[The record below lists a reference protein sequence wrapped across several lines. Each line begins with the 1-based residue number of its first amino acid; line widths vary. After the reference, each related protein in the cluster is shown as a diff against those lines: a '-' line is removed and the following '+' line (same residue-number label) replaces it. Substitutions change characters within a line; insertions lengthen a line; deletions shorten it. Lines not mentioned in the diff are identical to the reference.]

1 MKHRFLYIMALLL
14 TVATGAWAQDPDPID
29 LTPSADGT
37 VWTLSTM
44 PEYDVELEVTYY
56 TDAELDQMA
65 ADEVI
70 AKITAI
76 GTVTYTPES
85 KALIDAARTAYDALT
100 TAQQALVTNYST
112 LTDAETTYA
121 TAEETAAAPVDDTK
135 SFHQVL
141 KEKYIQGGAG
151 WMTPVLLCLIF
162 GMALIIER
170 ILYLNMATTNVKKL
184 LDGIEENVKGG
195 NYEGAKELCR
205 NTRGPVASIFY
216 QGLDR
221 MDQGLENVEK
231 AVTSYGGVQMARL
244 ENNLTWIGL
253 FIALAPSFG
262 FLGTVVGMVQA
273 FDDIEVAGDISP
285 TVVAGGMKVALL
297 TTIFGLVVAIILQ
310 IFYNY
315 ILTKIESL
323 VDQMEDGSISFMDIL
338 VKYHK

>member
-1 MKHRFLYIMALLL
+1 MKKVFALMSIIGLL
-14 TVATGAWAQDPDPID
+14 TFTNLNGVMAQDNAAQADQPATEQVDQQTAD
-29 LTPSADGT
+29 SAI
-37 VWTLSTM
+37 
-44 PEYDVELEVTYY
+44 
-56 TDAELDQMA
+56 AEA
-65 ADEVI
+65 PV
-70 AKITAI
+70 
-76 GTVTYTPES
+76 
-85 KALIDAARTAYDALT
+85 
-100 TAQQALVTNYST
+100 
-112 LTDAETTYA
+112 
-121 TAEETAAAPVDDTK
+121 AEEPETVAAPVEETK

-162 GMALIIER
+162 GMALVIER
-170 ILYLNMATTNVKKL
+170 ILYLNMATTNVQKL
-184 LDGIEENVKGG
+184 LEGIEGYVQKGD
-195 NYEGAKELCR
+195 YKAAKDLCR
-205 NTRGPVASIFY
+205 DTRGPVASIFY

-221 MDQGLENVEK
+221 IDEGLDNVEK

-244 ENNLTWIGL
+244 ENNMTWIAL

-297 TTIFGLVVAIILQ
+297 TTIFGLIVAIILQ

-323 VDQMEDGSISFMDIL
+323 VAQMEDGSITFMDIL
-338 VKYHK
+338 VKNKK

>member
-1 MKHRFLYIMALLL
+1 MKKVIALMSIVGLL
-14 TVATGAWAQDPDPID
+14 TFANFNDVKAQDQP
-29 LTPSADGT
+29 A
-37 VWTLSTM
+37 
-44 PEYDVELEVTYY
+44 
-56 TDAELDQMA
+56 AEATEQVAEDQQPA
-65 ADEVI
+65 AEEAV
-70 AKITAI
+70 
-76 GTVTYTPES
+76 
-85 KALIDAARTAYDALT
+85 AATEEEAAP
-100 TAQQALVTNYST
+100 AA
-112 LTDAETTYA
+112 
-121 TAEETAAAPVDDTK
+121 AEETTK

-162 GMALIIER
+162 GMALVIER

-184 LDGIEENVKGG
+184 LGGIEDNVKAG
-195 NYEGAKELCR
+195 NYEAAKELCR

-221 MDQGLENVEK
+221 IDQGLENVEK
-231 AVTSYGGVQMARL
+231 SVTSYGGVQMARL

-297 TTIFGLVVAIILQ
+297 TTIFGLIVAIILQ

>member
-1 MKHRFLYIMALLL
+1 MTFANFNGVMAQDAPNADATEQVAATDEAAATDATIDEAALEE
-14 TVATGAWAQDPDPID
+14 TVAT
-29 LTPSADGT
+29 
-37 VWTLSTM
+37 
-44 PEYDVELEVTYY
+44 
-56 TDAELDQMA
+56 
-65 ADEVI
+65 
-70 AKITAI
+70 
-76 GTVTYTPES
+76 
-85 KALIDAARTAYDALT
+85 T
-100 TAQQALVTNYST
+100 T
-112 LTDAETTYA
+112 EG
-121 TAEETAAAPVDDTK
+121 TK

-170 ILYLNMATTNVKKL
+170 ILYLNMATTDIKKL
-184 LDGIEENVKGG
+184 LGGIEENAKSG
-195 NYEGAKELCR
+195 NWQGARELCA
-205 NTRGPVASIFY
+205 NTRGPVASIFV

-221 MDQGLENVEK
+221 LDQGLENVEK

-244 ENNLTWIGL
+244 ENNMTWIGL

-273 FDDIEVAGDISP
+273 FDDIETAGDISP

-297 TTIFGLVVAIILQ
+297 TTIFGLITAIILQ

>member
-1 MKHRFLYIMALLL
+1 MKKVIAMMSIVGLL
-14 TVATGAWAQDPDPID
+14 TFANFNGAIAQDAAVPEGTEQVAATDD
-29 LTPSADGT
+29 SAA
-37 VWTLSTM
+37 
-44 PEYDVELEVTYY
+44 
-56 TDAELDQMA
+56 AEA
-65 ADEVI
+65 V
-70 AKITAI
+70 
-76 GTVTYTPES
+76 V
-85 KALIDAARTAYDALT
+85 
-100 TAQQALVTNYST
+100 
-112 LTDAETTYA
+112 
-121 TAEETAAAPVDDTK
+121 AEEAVEEAAVEAAPADDTK

-162 GMALIIER
+162 GMALVIER

-184 LDGIEENVKGG
+184 LGGIEDSVKGG
-195 NYEGAKELCR
+195 NIEGAKELCR

-221 MDQGLENVEK
+221 IDQGLENVEK

-297 TTIFGLVVAIILQ
+297 TTIFGLIVAIILQ

>member
-1 MKHRFLYIMALLL
+1 MKKVFALMSIIGLL
-14 TVATGAWAQDPDPID
+14 TFTNLNGVMAQDNAAQAAEPATEQVDQQTAD
-29 LTPSADGT
+29 SAI
-37 VWTLSTM
+37 
-44 PEYDVELEVTYY
+44 
-56 TDAELDQMA
+56 AEA
-65 ADEVI
+65 PV
-70 AKITAI
+70 
-76 GTVTYTPES
+76 
-85 KALIDAARTAYDALT
+85 
-100 TAQQALVTNYST
+100 
-112 LTDAETTYA
+112 
-121 TAEETAAAPVDDTK
+121 AEEPETVAAPVEETK

-162 GMALIIER
+162 GMALVIER
-170 ILYLNMATTNVKKL
+170 ILYLNMATTNVQKL
-184 LDGIEENVKGG
+184 LEGIEGYVQKGD
-195 NYEGAKELCR
+195 YKAAKDLCR
-205 NTRGPVASIFY
+205 DTRGPVASIFY

-221 MDQGLENVEK
+221 IDEGLDNVEK

-244 ENNLTWIGL
+244 ENNMTWIAL

-297 TTIFGLVVAIILQ
+297 TTIFGLIVAIILQ

-323 VDQMEDGSISFMDIL
+323 VAQMEDGSITFMDNL
-338 VKYHK
+338 VKNKK

>member
-1 MKHRFLYIMALLL
+1 MKKVFALMSIIGLL
-14 TVATGAWAQDPDPID
+14 TFTNLNGVMAQDQPAQAAEPATEQVDEQTTD
-29 LTPSADGT
+29 SA
-37 VWTLSTM
+37 V
-44 PEYDVELEVTYY
+44 
-56 TDAELDQMA
+56 AEA
-65 ADEVI
+65 PV
-70 AKITAI
+70 
-76 GTVTYTPES
+76 
-85 KALIDAARTAYDALT
+85 
-100 TAQQALVTNYST
+100 
-112 LTDAETTYA
+112 
-121 TAEETAAAPVDDTK
+121 AEEPETVAAPAEETK

-162 GMALIIER
+162 GMALVIER
-170 ILYLNMATTNVKKL
+170 ILYLNMATTNVQKL
-184 LDGIEENVKGG
+184 LEEIEAKVKAGDY
-195 NYEGAKELCR
+195 NGAKEICR
-205 NTRGPVASIFY
+205 ETRGPVASIFY

-221 MDQGLENVEK
+221 IDEGLDNVEK

-244 ENNLTWIGL
+244 ENNMTWIGL

-297 TTIFGLVVAIILQ
+297 TTIFGLIAAIILQ

-323 VDQMEDGSISFMDIL
+323 VAEMEDGSISFMDIL
-338 VKYHK
+338 VKNRK

>member
-1 MKHRFLYIMALLL
+1 MKKVITLMSIIGLL
-14 TVATGAWAQDPDPID
+14 TFTNLNGVMAQDKGAQATQPATEQID
-29 LTPSADGT
+29 EQTADST
-37 VWTLSTM
+37 V
-44 PEYDVELEVTYY
+44 
-56 TDAELDQMA
+56 AEA
-65 ADEVI
+65 PV
-70 AKITAI
+70 
-76 GTVTYTPES
+76 
-85 KALIDAARTAYDALT
+85 
-100 TAQQALVTNYST
+100 
-112 LTDAETTYA
+112 
-121 TAEETAAAPVDDTK
+121 AEEPETVAAPAEETK

-162 GMALIIER
+162 GMALVIER
-170 ILYLNMATTNVKKL
+170 ILYLNMATTNVQKL
-184 LDGIEENVKGG
+184 LEGIEGCVQKGDY
-195 NYEGAKELCR
+195 NGAKELCR
-205 NTRGPVASIFY
+205 DTRGPVASIFY

-221 MDQGLENVEK
+221 VNEGLDNVEK

-244 ENNLTWIGL
+244 ENNMTWIAL

-297 TTIFGLVVAIILQ
+297 TTIFGLIVAIILQ

-323 VDQMEDGSISFMDIL
+323 VAQMEDGSITFMDIL
-338 VKYHK
+338 VKNKK

>member
-1 MKHRFLYIMALLL
+1 MKKVFALMSIVGLL
-14 TVATGAWAQDPDPID
+14 TFANFNNVMAQDA
-29 LTPSADGT
+29 TPAEGT
-37 VWTLSTM
+37 EQVAANEEA
-44 PEYDVELEVTYY
+44 P
-56 TDAELDQMA
+56 A
-65 ADEVI
+65 AD
-70 AKITAI
+70 
-76 GTVTYTPES
+76 
-85 KALIDAARTAYDALT
+85 AA
-100 TAQQALVTNYST
+100 V
-112 LTDAETTYA
+112 AEPA
-121 TAEETAAAPVDDTK
+121 AEEETVAAAPADDTK
-135 SFHQVL
+135 SFHQML

-184 LDGIEENVKGG
+184 LEGIEENAKKGDWK
-195 NYEGAKELCR
+195 GARQLCAD
-205 NTRGPVASIFY
+205 TRGPVASIFV

-221 MDQGLENVEK
+221 IDQGLDNVEK

-244 ENNLTWIGL
+244 ENNMTWIGL

-273 FDDIEVAGDISP
+273 FDDIETAGDISP

-297 TTIFGLVVAIILQ
+297 TTIFGLITAIILQ

>member
-1 MKHRFLYIMALLL
+1 MKKVFALLSIVGLL
-14 TVATGAWAQDPDPID
+14 TFANFNGVMAQD
-29 LTPSADGT
+29 T
-37 VWTLSTM
+37 VTT
-44 PEYDVELEVTYY
+44 EEATEQV
-56 TDAELDQMA
+56 A
-65 ADEVI
+65 AATDEVQ
-70 AKITAI
+70 
-76 GTVTYTPES
+76 P
-85 KALIDAARTAYDALT
+85 
-100 TAQQALVTNYST
+100 
-112 LTDAETTYA
+112 
-121 TAEETAAAPVDDTK
+121 AEEEVVAAAGDETH
-135 SFHQVL
+135 SFHQML

-170 ILYLNMATTNVKKL
+170 VLYLNMASTNVKKL
-184 LDGIEENVKGG
+184 LEGIEDNVKNG

-205 NTRGPVASIFY
+205 DTRGPVASIFY

-221 MDQGLENVEK
+221 VDQGLDNVEK

-244 ENNLTWIGL
+244 ENNLTWIAL

-273 FDDIEVAGDISP
+273 FDDIETAGDISP

-297 TTIFGLVVAIILQ
+297 TTIFGLITAIILQ

-338 VKYHK
+338 VKYRK

>member
-1 MKHRFLYIMALLL
+1 MKKVIALMSIVGLL
-14 TVATGAWAQDPDPID
+14 TFANFNNVMAQDA
-29 LTPSADGT
+29 TPAEGT
-37 VWTLSTM
+37 EQVAANDEA
-44 PEYDVELEVTYY
+44 P
-56 TDAELDQMA
+56 A
-65 ADEVI
+65 AD
-70 AKITAI
+70 
-76 GTVTYTPES
+76 
-85 KALIDAARTAYDALT
+85 AA
-100 TAQQALVTNYST
+100 V
-112 LTDAETTYA
+112 AEPA
-121 TAEETAAAPVDDTK
+121 AEEETVAAAPADDTK
-135 SFHQVL
+135 SFHQML

-184 LDGIEENVKGG
+184 LEGIEENAKKGDWK
-195 NYEGAKELCR
+195 GARELCA
-205 NTRGPVASIFY
+205 NTRGPVASIFV

-221 MDQGLENVEK
+221 IDQGLDNVEK

-244 ENNLTWIGL
+244 ENNMTWIGL
-253 FIALAPSFG
+253 FIALAPSLG
-262 FLGTVVGMVQA
+262 LLGTVVGLVQA
-273 FDDIEVAGDISP
+273 FDDIETAGDISP

-297 TTIFGLVVAIILQ
+297 TTIFGLITAIILQ

>member
-1 MKHRFLYIMALLL
+1 MKKVFALMSIVGLL
-14 TVATGAWAQDPDPID
+14 TFANFNNVMAQDA
-29 LTPSADGT
+29 TPAEGT
-37 VWTLSTM
+37 EQVAANDEA
-44 PEYDVELEVTYY
+44 P
-56 TDAELDQMA
+56 A
-65 ADEVI
+65 AD
-70 AKITAI
+70 
-76 GTVTYTPES
+76 
-85 KALIDAARTAYDALT
+85 AA
-100 TAQQALVTNYST
+100 V
-112 LTDAETTYA
+112 AEPA
-121 TAEETAAAPVDDTK
+121 AEEETVAAAPADDTK
-135 SFHQVL
+135 SFHQML

-170 ILYLNMATTNVKKL
+170 ILYLNMATTNVQKL
-184 LDGIEENVKGG
+184 LDGIEENVKKGDWK
-195 NYEGAKELCR
+195 GARELCA
-205 NTRGPVASIFY
+205 NTRGPVASIFV

-221 MDQGLENVEK
+221 IDQGLDNVEK

-244 ENNLTWIGL
+244 ENNMTWIGL

-273 FDDIEVAGDISP
+273 FDDIETAGDISP

-297 TTIFGLVVAIILQ
+297 TTIFGLITAIILQ

>member
-1 MKHRFLYIMALLL
+1 MKKVFALMSIIGLL
-14 TVATGAWAQDPDPID
+14 TFTNLNGVMAQDNAAQAAEPATEQVDQQTAD
-29 LTPSADGT
+29 SAI
-37 VWTLSTM
+37 
-44 PEYDVELEVTYY
+44 
-56 TDAELDQMA
+56 AEA
-65 ADEVI
+65 PV
-70 AKITAI
+70 
-76 GTVTYTPES
+76 
-85 KALIDAARTAYDALT
+85 
-100 TAQQALVTNYST
+100 
-112 LTDAETTYA
+112 
-121 TAEETAAAPVDDTK
+121 AEEPETVAAPVEETK

-162 GMALIIER
+162 GMALVIER
-170 ILYLNMATTNVKKL
+170 ILYLNMATTNVQKL
-184 LDGIEENVKGG
+184 LEGIEGNVQKGD
-195 NYEGAKELCR
+195 YKAAKDLCR
-205 NTRGPVASIFY
+205 DTRGPVASIFY

-221 MDQGLENVEK
+221 IDEGLDNVEK

-244 ENNLTWIGL
+244 ENNMTWIAL

-297 TTIFGLVVAIILQ
+297 TTIFGLIVAIILQ

-323 VDQMEDGSISFMDIL
+323 VAQMEDGSITFMDIL
-338 VKYHK
+338 VKNKK